1 MANRKISYTE
11 RDFEGLRQDL
21 IDYTQQYYPDLIQNF
36 NDASVFSVLM
46 DLNAA
51 IGDNLNYNIDRSI
64 QETVLQYAQQR
75 SSIFNIAR
83 TYGLK
88 IPGYRPSVAVIDI
101 SITVPAYGD
110 AEDTRYLGI
119 LRSGAQ
125 LNGGGT
131 TFETVYDIDFSSQFN
146 REGFINRT
154 KIPQFSEN
162 NSAPT
167 SYIITKREIVVNGS
181 TQVFKKVVT
190 SADVSPFFNFF
201 LPEKNVLGVTS
212 IIQKDGTNYQATP
225 SFTEFETSTDRW
237 YEVDALVEDTVFIED
252 PTKPVDKAGV
262 KVGRYLK
269 TENRFITEYTPE
281 GFLKIQFGAGTV
293 TPEEQLK
300 QFTTVGV
307 PLKLQNF
314 QNNIGLGLTV
324 KANTTLFV
332 QYRTGGGLGSNIGV
346 GAINQVGLIDFA
358 VNGPSDIVN
367 SNVTQSMRVNNVT
380 AAIGGANQPSVEEVR
395 NMVTFNFAAQKR
407 AVTINDYKSLIDN
420 MPGRFGAPAK
430 VSITEFNNKILV
442 KILSFDTEGALTQT
456 VSNNLKTNLATYLSK
471 YRMINDYI
479 SIEVAK
485 VIDLEFEFFIVLN
498 STGSQSQVITEVI
511 NNVTEY
517 MLPSTRELGENV
529 NVSEIRQLIQNINGV
544 NTLSEVRVYNKVGG
558 IYSSSETSQRYVD
571 TTTKQIELIDN
582 TIFAEPDQI
591 YQIRYPAKNIKVRV
605 KNLTTVDFS

>member
-21 IDYTQQYYPDLIQNF
+21 IDYTQQYYPELIQNF

-51 IGDNLNYNIDRSI
+51 IGDNLNYHIDRSV

-110 AEDTRYLGI
+110 SEDIRYLGI
-119 LRSGAQ
+119 LRSAAQ
-125 LNGGGT
+125 FNGGGT
-131 TFETVYDIDFSSQFN
+131 SFETVYDIDFASQFN
-146 REGFINRT
+146 REGYINRT

-167 SYIITKREIVVNGS
+167 SYIITKREIVVNGT

-201 LPEKNVLGVTS
+201 LPEKNILGVTS

-225 SFTEFETSTDRW
+225 SFTEFETSPDRW

-307 PLKLQNF
+307 PLKLQNY

-324 KANTTLFV
+324 KPNTTLFV
-332 QYRTGGGLGSNIGV
+332 QYRTGGGLGSNVGV
-346 GAINQVGLIDFA
+346 GSINQVGIIDFA
-358 VNGPSDIVN
+358 VNGPSDVIN
-367 SNVTQSMRVNNVT
+367 SNVTQSIKVNNVT
-380 AAIGGANQPSVEEVR
+380 AAIGGANQPSVDEVR
-395 NMVTFNFAAQKR
+395 NMVTYNFAAQKR

-430 VSITEFNNKILV
+430 VSITEYNNKILV

-456 VSNNLKTNLATYLSK
+456 ISNNLKTNLATYLSK

-511 NNVTEY
+511 NNVTNY

-529 NVSEIRQLIQNINGV
+529 NVSEIKQLIQNIDGV
-544 NTLSEVRVYNKVGG
+544 NTLSDVRVYNKVGG
-558 IYSSSETSQRYVD
+558 VYSSSETSQRYVD

-591 YQIRYPAKNIKVRV
+591 YQIRYAAKNIKVRV